1 MKKTLAASILL
12 ISLSCLL
19 VSGAFA
25 GSVLDRIQKNGQLNV
40 GMTGAQPPLNVKD
53 KNGQLIGLEAELA
66 ELMAANMGVKANF
79 VTMPFNQ
86 LLPALESGKVDMVI
100 SSLTMTPKRNLKVA
114 FVGPYYVSGKGI
126 LTKFERIA
134 ELQDPSGLNNPNFKV
149 AVLKD
154 STSQMFVQ
162 RAAPKAKMLAVK
174 AYDEAVNLLTT
185 GKIDAVVADFPF
197 CAFTAVRYKSKGLI
211 AGQAPLTFEP
221 LGIAIQE
228 DTLLLNWMQNFLGML
243 EGTGQL
249 KAMLMRWFQDP
260 SWMSQLPDAK

>member
-1 MKKTLAASILL
+1 MKKAFATSILL
-12 ISLSCLL
+12 FSMCCLL
-19 VSGAFA
+19 VSGAYA
-25 GSVLDRIQKNGQLNV
+25 GQAMDRILKSGQLNV
-40 GMTGAQPPLNVKD
+40 GMTGTQPPMNIKD
-53 KNGQLIGLEAELA
+53 KNGQMIGLEAELA
-66 ELMAANMGVKANF
+66 EMMAANMGVKTNF

-86 LLPALESGKVDMVI
+86 LLPALESGKLDIVI
-100 SSLTMTPKRNLKVA
+100 SSMTMTPKRNVKVA

-126 LTKFERIA
+126 LTKFDKMA
-134 ELQDPSGLNNPNFKV
+134 ELQDPTGLNNANFKV

-154 STSQMFVQ
+154 STSQMFVE

-174 AYDEAVNLLTT
+174 EYDEAINLLTT

-197 CAFTAVRYKSKGLI
+197 CAFAAIRNKSKGLI

-221 LGIAIQE
+221 LGIAMPA
-228 DTLLLNWMQNFLGML
+228 DTLLLNWSQNFLGVL

-249 KAMLMRWFQDP
+249 KAMLLRWFKDP